1 VAPTHRGSFR
11 YITPEMA
18 LVYKARLDRPKDQA
32 DLAATLPLL
41 SSRQR
46 AWLADLIAHLHPG
59 HSWLTHL

>member
-1 VAPTHRGSFR
+1 
-11 YITPEMA
+11 MA

-46 AWLADLIAHLHPG
+46 AWLADLIAYLHPG